1 MSMAELS
8 DLFTDLNAHLLMD
21 FSQEIVVKISQ
32 LIKKLQSFD
41 ADKEIYCYA
50 GDGYIEVDHRKVQ
63 IFDIS
68 EVSEFM
74 IEKCEDEHGLRRVKF
89 RDTPNSSKILLLEI
103 TCDF

>member
-21 FSQEIVVKISQ
+21 FFQEIVVKISQ

-50 GDGYIEVDHRKVQ
+50 GDGYIEV
-63 IFDIS
+63 
-68 EVSEFM
+68 
-74 IEKCEDEHGLRRVKF
+74 
-89 RDTPNSSKILLLEI
+89 
-103 TCDF
+103 